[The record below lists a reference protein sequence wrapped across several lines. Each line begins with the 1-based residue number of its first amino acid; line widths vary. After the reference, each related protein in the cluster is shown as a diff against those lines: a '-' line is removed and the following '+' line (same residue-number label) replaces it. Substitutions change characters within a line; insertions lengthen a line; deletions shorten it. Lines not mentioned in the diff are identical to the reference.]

1 MKRSHVINATLTAV
15 VCVVLIGVFGWI
27 YFDDHAWGAWGD
39 DSPGYL
45 FLAGQMLR
53 GETNVYT
60 DELAG
65 RGEDFFG
72 DEKLARWLTPTHH
85 QFINT
90 RGVLASKYPIGL
102 SLVMAAAARLWQND
116 ETIYFVEPA
125 LAAVNVAL
133 VYLLGL
139 LLFRAYRYRH
149 VVSVVAAAAL
159 GLSNLYYDYA
169 IAQPMR
175 EIPSMTFLLI
185 AVIALIGAVQGFNA
199 RMKHPQ
205 QSLRRRVQ
213 LWQLLFRKR
222 WIPLLY
228 TAVSGAAFGMAFN
241 IRETIL
247 ALLPIVALYAVWSL
261 WGKELAM
268 ENIKNEGGSRQT
280 NVMHWATNIKRL
292 WFPTS
297 LFVVALAFASI
308 PTIQNS
314 ISISK
319 EKEVFKARDTSS
331 VVVLSNIGHVQTLS
345 PENIFNNEG
354 KFRPGKGAL
363 PHYWDILQLAV
374 GIHYFMLL
382 ALIGVYYYW
391 RESRQQTVLLVGWA
405 LSVLVLFSL
414 WINPYS
420 RYILPLFPALMLLG
434 AYGGARL
441 IDTILPTIFPSHKT
455 SRWPS
460 RMLSRALGV
469 VVILTAIVAY
479 QPVIAEVATNL
490 TTDVYRFKAISRDDL
505 HALKDLASSIHNN
518 SSQQKAN
525 QPNQQQGEAGQ
536 QQTQTPVL
544 MFSGAWQ
551 YGISET
557 LETHTGLKTVRFPLE
572 QRFVFDRDQVQQF
585 FDEVLTQEYD
595 VYVWADTTSSAD
607 FYTWLGQYNTEL
619 VQQHAYT
626 FEPDSR
632 VYRIISKK

>member
-1 MKRSHVINATLTAV
+1 MRRSTPIQLILTIV
-15 VCVVLIGVFGWI
+15 VSVALVAVFGRI
-27 YFDDHAWGAWGD
+27 YVDDHAWGAWGD

-60 DELAG
+60 DELAA
-65 RGEDFFG
+65 RGQIFFG

-90 RGVLASKYPIGL
+90 RGGLASKYPVGL
-102 SLVMAAAARLWQND
+102 SLLMVAAARLWNSD
-116 ETIYFVEPA
+116 EAIYFIEPA
-125 LAAVNVAL
+125 LGALNIAL

-139 LLFRAYRYRH
+139 LLFRGYRYRH
-149 VVSVVAAAAL
+149 VVSAVAAAAM

-175 EIPSMTFLLI
+175 EIPSMTFLLVS
-185 AVIALIGAVQGFNA
+185 VIALILAVQQWRDHA
-199 RMKHPQ
+199 QSQ
-205 QSLRRRVQ
+205 QRIK
-213 LWQLLFRKR
+213 WKAMLL
-222 WIPLLY
+222 
-228 TAVSGAAFGMAFN
+228 TVASGAAFGMAFN
-241 IRETIL
+241 IRETSL
-247 ALLPIVALYAVWSL
+247 ALLPIAALYAIWSL
-261 WGKELAM
+261 WGK
-268 ENIKNEGGSRQT
+268 GST
-280 NVMHWATNIKRL
+280 VANTKRL
-292 WFPTS
+292 WFPTVV
-297 LFVVALAFASI
+297 FVAALGLASI

-363 PHYWDILQLAV
+363 PHYWDILQHAV

-382 ALIGVYYYW
+382 ALVGVYYYW
-391 RESRQQTVLLVGWA
+391 RESRQRTVLLVGWI
-405 LSVLVLFSL
+405 LSVLALFSL

-420 RYILPLFPALMLLG
+420 RYILPLFPPLMLLA
-434 AYGGARL
+434 AYGGARC
-441 IDTILPTIFPSHKT
+441 IDTLLPTVFAPHGT

-460 RMLSRALGV
+460 HMLPRAMGI

-479 QPVIAEVATNL
+479 QPVIADVATNL

-505 HALKDLASSIHNN
+505 HALKGLARTVNETLHQSN
-518 SSQQKAN
+518 AN
-525 QPNQQQGEAGQ
+525 GLNGNP
-536 QQTQTPVL
+536 PVL

-557 LETHTGLKTVRFPLE
+557 LQTHTGLKTVRFPLE

-585 FDEVLTQEYD
+585 FDEVLTPEYD